1 MDNFCTPIN
10 QLGNDVPPVNRQSP
24 INTDSNKEPLQ
35 VQNYSEILKSI
46 NTPDQKPMN
55 SINQMH
61 EIQQQNMQ
69 QQNMQQ
75 QNMQQ
80 QNVQQQSLLNQQA
93 EHQAQLQQQYAYH
106 QQQQLHQP
114 LPQAP
119 VNHVKPILK
128 KNIYCDNDFQN
139 EALSLLCV
147 HVLIH
152 SEFFQNLMKSKF
164 PSTVNT
170 DTGKTNILGII
181 IQGIILLVG
190 FSFTKKIILKYIKDA

>member
-24 INTDSNKEPLQ
+24 KNTDSNKEPLQ
-35 VQNYSEILKSI
+35 VQNYSDILKSI

-55 SINQMH
+55 SINQIH
-61 EIQQQNMQ
+61 EI
-69 QQNMQQ
+69 
-75 QNMQQ
+75 QQ
-80 QNVQQQSLLNQQA
+80 QNVQQQNVQQQPLLKQQA

-152 SEFFQNLMKSKF
+152 SEFFQNFMKSKF